1 MSDKNRLN
9 GYYQAALF
17 TAVIGIIVL
26 AIVSISL
33 STGYNNA
40 LEDVAYLEE
49 RYEESKINVLYLDE
63 QLNNV
68 VRERDSLKAEIF
80 AKPLCKKDEARIEYL
95 EGQLDSCNR
104 AYSEEKHDRKFYQNA
119 LENVSPYCS
128 EGLDQLVIAGLKD
141 ELQYCSNIV
150 DRYRKRYLT
159 EPRYD
164 LVEQNLCD
172 ADAECS
178 VCAVMTTGDYRFC
191 FDNAYSSQDLR
202 GAPCHPHPDGIHCG
216 WEPCNMLYDCAFGEL
231 GWIGPDRE
239 MCDAFGNTRYNEARS
254 VCFSNRNCSSCIQMT
269 GGDLG
274 HCYAFAYYP

>member
-1 MSDKNRLN
+1 MSDKNRLS

-26 AIVSISL
+26 AIMSITF
-33 STGYNNA
+33 STQYKSS
-40 LEDVAYLEE
+40 LEDIAYLEE
-49 RYEESKINVLYLDE
+49 RYEESKENVSYLDE

-104 AYSEEKHDRKFYQNA
+104 AYAEEKHDRKFYQNA
-119 LENVSPYCS
+119 FDNVSPYCS
-128 EGLDQLVIAGLKD
+128 EGLDQLVIDGLRA
-141 ELQYCSNIV
+141 ELFACNRQ
-150 DRYRKRYLT
+150 KGLLQH
-159 EPRYD
+159 E
-164 LVEQNLCD
+164 L
-172 ADAECS
+172 ADALNDRRICKEE
-178 VCAVMTTGDYRFC
+178 
-191 FDNAYSSQDLR
+191 LL

-216 WEPCNMLYDCAFGEL
+216 WESSPMLYECAFGEL
-231 GWIGPDRE
+231 GWIGPDRV
-239 MCDAFGNTRYNEARS
+239 MCDNFGNTLYREARA
-254 VCFSNRNCSSCIQMT
+254 VCYSDRNCLSCMQMT